1 MAGEL
6 LSSSNTSLHA
16 PTAHVQQKQLVQQLA
31 RSIGAL
37 QLSRQGLNIHLADL
51 GDERSA
57 AGEAASLRP
66 EPGQPDLAEIRWK
79 EVARLL
85 NHRSS
90 TPPKLECLAY

>member
-51 GDERSA
+51 GDEGSA
-57 AGEAASLRP
+57 VGEA
-66 EPGQPDLAEIRWK
+66 
-79 EVARLL
+79 
-85 NHRSS
+85 
-90 TPPKLECLAY
+90 